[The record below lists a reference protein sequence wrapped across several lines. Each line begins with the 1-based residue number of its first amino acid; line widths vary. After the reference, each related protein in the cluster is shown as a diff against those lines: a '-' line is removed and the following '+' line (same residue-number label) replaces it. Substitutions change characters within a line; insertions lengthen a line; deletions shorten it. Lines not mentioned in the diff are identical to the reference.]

1 MQSLQ
6 QQIYLRIKES
16 LQHGGFQP
24 GEKLKIRQ
32 LAAQWQV
39 SAMPVRAAL
48 LTLVAEGALEGQQQ
62 RSVRVPILTAER
74 YKEILTVRLT
84 LEGEAAELG
93 TTRLSSEQKA
103 QLVVLTTQMRAAIDA
118 GDASAYL
125 QANSQFHLSLYS
137 ACGNSVLLRLI
148 ESLWMQTGPL
158 FHCFFHQ
165 PDLGLPLNDF
175 HEDVLEGISKGD
187 PYRVRAA
194 IEADLKYFGQFLLNH
209 LGGQSAD
216 PVALDDA

>member
-6 QQIYLRIKES
+6 QQIYQRLKES
-16 LQHGGFQP
+16 LHQGRFEP

-62 RSVRVPILTAER
+62 RSVRVPVLTASR
-74 YKEILTVRLT
+74 YKEILAVRLT
-84 LEGEAAELG
+84 LEGEAAERG
-93 TTRLSSEQKA
+93 TTRINAQQKA
-103 QLVVLTTQMRAAIDA
+103 QLTALVEQMKLASASA
-118 GDASAYL
+118 DASAYL
-125 QANSQFHLSLYS
+125 QANSNFHLVLYS
-137 ACGNSVLLRLI
+137 ACGNNVLVHLI

-158 FHCFFHQ
+158 FRCFFHQ
-165 PDLGLPLNDF
+165 PDISLPLNDF
-175 HEDVLEGISKGD
+175 HEDVLDGLDKGD

-194 IEADLKYFGQFLLNH
+194 IEADLKYFGQFLLEH
-209 LGGQSAD
+209 LDQQSEK
-216 PVALDDA
+216 PAL